1 MSEIRFKEKD
11 FMDKLDWEWE
21 EFSCNVTSLSRENIF
36 SMAEMVADKK
46 HIYETLKEVS
56 QFSAEELHRM
66 YRMEHMID
74 TLYIRLPKNHPD
86 LIDGIKGVL

>member
-36 SMAEMVADKK
+36 SMAEMVAERHHTGRKQ
-46 HIYETLKEVS
+46 S
-56 QFSAEELHRM
+56 RG
-66 YRMEHMID
+66 R
-74 TLYIRLPKNHPD
+74 
-86 LIDGIKGVL
+86 GIF

>member
-46 HIYETLKEVS
+46 HIYLLS
-56 QFSAEELHRM
+56 LH
-66 YRMEHMID
+66 
-74 TLYIRLPKNHPD
+74 PKTPD
-86 LIDGIKGVL
+86 NFQNQ